1 MEGAREGREEG
12 VEERKCDAR
21 HLVVDHEQGGE
32 VQGSLCRVME
42 GRQGCRG
49 ARVSMLKG
57 TST

>member
-1 MEGAREGREEG
+1 MAGEAGMDGAREGREEG

-42 GRQGCRG
+42 GRQG
-49 ARVSMLKG
+49 
-57 TST
+57 